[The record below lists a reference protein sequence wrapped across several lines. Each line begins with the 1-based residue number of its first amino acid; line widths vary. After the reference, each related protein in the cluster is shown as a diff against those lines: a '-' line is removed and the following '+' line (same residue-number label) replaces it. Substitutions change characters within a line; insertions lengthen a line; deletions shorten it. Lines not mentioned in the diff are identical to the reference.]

1 MTTYIETYIF
11 GIAGVTE
18 KRNFT
23 SVNNAAGLLTTYGN
37 INESKSKRDERRA
50 ERVNKEI
57 DGGLNTVGTIKYYTT
72 QTLLDADNIFS
83 GTKLLTKEKVVH
95 ITGREFETNTTEVAR
110 QAARVAERGT
120 YNSGNDTY
128 VLDTGTEKDRVDARN
143 IETNTTEV
151 ARQAARVAERGT
163 YNPDND
169 TYEVDT
175 GTEKDRVDARNIE
188 TNTTEVAR
196 QAARVAESGTY
207 NPANDTYD
215 SATLC
220 KEKTRQD
227 YRDRETAD
235 GELTPWDPD
244 NAANANYRTYINFPG
259 NVG

>member
-1 MTTYIETYIF
+1 MTTYIEAYIF

-18 KRNFT
+18 KRDF
-23 SVNNAAGLLTTYGN
+23 SAANNAAGSATSYGN

-57 DGGLNTVGTIKYYTT
+57 IGGENTAGTIKYYTT
-72 QTLLDADNIFS
+72 QTLLDADNAFS
-83 GTKLLTKEKVVH
+83 GTKLLTKERAVH
-95 ITGREFETNTTEVAR
+95 ITGRDFETNTTEVAR

-120 YNSGNDTY
+120 YNSGTDTY
-128 VLDTGTEKDRVDARN
+128 A
-143 IETNTTEV
+143 
-151 ARQAARVAERGT
+151 
-163 YNPDND
+163 
-169 TYEVDT
+169 VDT
-175 GTEKDRVDARNIE
+175 GTEKNRVDARTLE
-188 TNTTEVAR
+188 SGTTEVAR

-207 NPANDTYD
+207 NASNNTYD
-215 SATLC
+215 STTNC

-235 GELTPWDPD
+235 EELTPWDPD

>member
-1 MTTYIETYIF
+1 MTTYIEAYIF

-18 KRNFT
+18 KRDF
-23 SVNNAAGLLTTYGN
+23 SAANNAAGSATSYGN

-57 DGGLNTVGTIKYYTT
+57 IGGENTAGTIKYYTT
-72 QTLLDADNIFS
+72 QTLLDADNAFS
-83 GTKLLTKEKVVH
+83 GTKLLTKERAVH
-95 ITGREFETNTTEVAR
+95 ITGRDFETNTTEVAR

-120 YNSGNDTY
+120 YNSGTDTY
-128 VLDTGTEKDRVDARN
+128 AVDTGTEKNRVDARTL
-143 IETNTTEV
+143 ESGTTEV

-163 YNPDND
+163 YNAGND
-169 TYEVDT
+169 TYAVDI
-175 GTEKDRVDARNIE
+175 GTEKDRVDARTLE
-188 TNTTEVAR
+188 SGTTEVAR

-207 NPANDTYD
+207 NASNNTYD
-215 SATLC
+215 STTNC

-235 GELTPWDPD
+235 EELTPWDPD

>member
-110 QAARVAERGT
+110 QAARVAE
-120 YNSGNDTY
+120 
-128 VLDTGTEKDRVDARN
+128 
-143 IETNTTEV
+143 
-151 ARQAARVAERGT
+151 
-163 YNPDND
+163 
-169 TYEVDT
+169 
-175 GTEKDRVDARNIE
+175 
-188 TNTTEVAR
+188 
-196 QAARVAESGTY
+196 SGTY

>member
-120 YNSGNDTY
+120 YN
-128 VLDTGTEKDRVDARN
+128 
-143 IETNTTEV
+143 
-151 ARQAARVAERGT
+151 
-163 YNPDND
+163 PDND